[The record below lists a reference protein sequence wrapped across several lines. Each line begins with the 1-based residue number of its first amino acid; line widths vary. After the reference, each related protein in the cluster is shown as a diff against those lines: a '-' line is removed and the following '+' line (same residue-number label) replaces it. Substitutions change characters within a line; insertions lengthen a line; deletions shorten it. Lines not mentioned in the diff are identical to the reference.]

1 MRYDPFRWKCHACSG
16 KSDEP
21 LADVT
26 TAQSRNL
33 TDLRYMATILDEDPL
48 KMIMHIRT
56 TVGKCL
62 AMKAFEKALSGN
74 DRETESP

>member
-1 MRYDPFRWKCHACSG
+1 
-16 KSDEP
+16 
-21 LADVT
+21 
-26 TAQSRNL
+26 
-33 TDLRYMATILDEDPL
+33 MATILDEDPL